1 MVNLSELLEPIAS
14 QFRSLGIPEPIT
26 HWGHP
31 CNDGDRGGGDGQFC
45 RVYGMAGTFGG

>member
-1 MVNLSELLEPIAS
+1 MVNLSELLEPINS

-31 CNDGDRGGGDGQFC
+31 VMMGILVVATGSFVGYTG
-45 RVYGMAGTFGG
+45 